1 MKSIEITP
9 DALALAAYFQ
19 TLFAPG
25 RDAEALEA
33 GGQLLE
39 LQRHFR
45 VSQAQETFPI
55 GLPELQDRITAALR
69 DSGVP
74 D

>member
-1 MKSIEITP
+1 MLLRWQHI
-9 DALALAAYFQ
+9 FQ

-45 VSQAQETFPI
+45 VSQAQKPFLSAYRSFKTE
-55 GLPELQDRITAALR
+55 
-69 DSGVP
+69 
-74 D
+74 

>member
-1 MKSIEITP
+1 MLLRGQHI
-9 DALALAAYFQ
+9 FQ
-19 TLFAPG
+19 TLFVPG
-25 RDAEALEA
+25 RGAQAREAE
-33 GGQLLE
+33 GQLLE

>member
-1 MKSIEITP
+1 MLLRWQHI
-9 DALALAAYFQ
+9 FQ

-45 VSQAQETFPI
+45 VSQAEETFPI

>member
-19 TLFAPG
+19 TLFALG

-55 GLPELQDRITAALR
+55 GLPELQD
-69 DSGVP
+69 
-74 D
+74 